1 MKSRI
6 ALAAAALIGLAGTA
20 IAADTTKIAF
30 IDPLSGGN
38 AAVGEISLN
47 TFRFIAEDINAAG
60 GVNGQKL
67 QIVPFDNKGI
77 PQETLVQAQKAADE
91 GIRVFTQGSGS
102 GVADALNEWL
112 RKYNDRNPGKEIIY
126 LNYGAVD
133 PALTNAKCNFW
144 HFRWDIGSD
153 IRMQAATSFIKSRPD
168 VKKVYLINQDYSFGQ
183 SVQHFARE
191 MLKQQRPDIEIVGDE
206 LHPLVKITD
215 FSPYIAK
222 IKASGADTV
231 ITGNW
236 GPDFSLL
243 LKAAADAGLQV
254 NWYTYYAGAV
264 GGPTA
269 VRQTGLADHVFEIS
283 EGVVNTAPA
292 AAQKFETDFR
302 AKLGV
307 GLFYP
312 RSVNELRMFAAAAN
326 AAKSNDDVKA
336 IAYQLEGMKFATF
349 DGGEGYMRKDDHQ
362 FIQDLFIGSF
372 GPLGANDKF
381 DEEKTGW
388 GWKQIA
394 KVDKENTLVPTTCKM
409 QRP

>member
-1 MKSRI
+1 MKSAI
-6 ALAAAALIGLAGTA
+6 VGCSLALCVFSAPALAQ
-20 IAADTTKIAF
+20 DTMKVGF

-47 TFRFIAEDINAAG
+47 TFRFVADELNAAG

-67 QIVPFDNKGI
+67 EIVPFDNKGI
-77 PQETLVQAQKAADE
+77 PQETLVQAQKAADQ

-112 RKYNDRNPGKEIIY
+112 RKYNDRNPGKEILY

-153 IRMQAATSFIKSRPD
+153 IRMEALSSFIKNRPE

-191 MLKQQRPDIEIVGDE
+191 MLKEKRPDIEIVGDE
-206 LHPLVKITD
+206 LHPLVKVTD

-236 GPDFSLL
+236 GPDFALL
-243 LKAAADAGLQV
+243 LKAAADAGLDV

-269 VRQTGLADHVFEIS
+269 VRQTGLADHVFEIF
-283 EGVVNTAPA
+283 EGVVNSAPP

-326 AAKSNDDVKA
+326 AVKSNDDIKA
-336 IAYQLEGMKFATF
+336 IAYKLEGMSFATL
-349 DGGEGYMRKDDHQ
+349 DGGEGYIRKDDHQ
-362 FIQDLFIGSF
+362 FIQDLFISSL

-381 DEEKTGW
+381 DEEHTGW

-394 KVDKENTLVPTTCKM
+394 KVDKEETLVPTTCKM